1 MNESRYR
8 SLLAQFQWR
17 RDLWMGVAVAMVVSN
32 LALAG
37 WVLATD
43 TTEKTIVV
51 PPSFERRFWVQG
63 DTVSPEYLEQMA
75 VWFAHLALT
84 YNPDNI
90 DYQAKLFL
98 RYAEPASYGA
108 LAAQLAADSEKVRRN
123 RVSSVFYPREVK
135 TTGDQVMLDGD
146 LVTWVGS
153 KLTETR
159 RGVFEMQFVY
169 RDGRL
174 FVAKFQDRTQH
185 GKTTDESKTA
195 TDNGT
200 AGTGE

>member
-1 MNESRYR
+1 
-8 SLLAQFQWR
+8 
-17 RDLWMGVAVAMVVSN
+17 
-32 LALAG
+32 
-37 WVLATD
+37 
-43 TTEKTIVV
+43 
-51 PPSFERRFWVQG
+51 
-63 DTVSPEYLEQMA
+63 
-75 VWFAHLALT
+75 
-84 YNPDNI
+84 
-90 DYQAKLFL
+90 
-98 RYAEPASYGA
+98 
-108 LAAQLAADSEKVRRN
+108 
-123 RVSSVFYPREVK
+123 VFYPREVK